1 LGGRQKEKS
10 FERRL
15 NMVEGSAEAIKAI
28 GTTVSAYFPSVLGV
42 VATLAGL
49 GAVISFI
56 RRAA

>member
-1 LGGRQKEKS
+1 MVGEKEVI
-10 FERRL
+10 ERRFD
-15 NMVEGSAEAIKAI
+15 MVEGSAEAIKAI